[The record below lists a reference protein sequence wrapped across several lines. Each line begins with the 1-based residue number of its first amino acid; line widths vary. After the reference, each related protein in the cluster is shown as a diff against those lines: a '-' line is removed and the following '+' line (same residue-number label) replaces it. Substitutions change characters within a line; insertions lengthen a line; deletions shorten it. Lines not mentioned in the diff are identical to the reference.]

1 MSNTNINQEYLAQRQ
16 LKRGTA
22 GWLLL
27 AGLGVSYVISG
38 DFAGW
43 NFGIAEAG
51 WGGFAI
57 AAVLMAVMYLTLVL
71 SLAEM
76 SAAIPAAGGG
86 YSFAR
91 QAMGPAG
98 GYLTGLA
105 VLIEYAL
112 APAAIVIFIGSAVEE
127 LTGFNGPVVYAA
139 FYLVFVGIHLAGVGE
154 ALKVMMVI
162 SGLAVFAIIATGV
175 ALIGDFDSANLFN
188 IAATDA
194 AGASEILPFGWYGV
208 WAALPFAMWLFL
220 AVEGVPLAAEE
231 ARNPAKD
238 VPKGIIGAMIFLL
251 FTALLV
257 VVVLAGSAGA
267 EAMAGS
273 SVPLVDALN
282 ANGNTTLATTVNVL
296 GLAGLVASFF
306 SIIYGYSR
314 LVFALSRAGYLPKG
328 LSVTSKRKVP
338 TRALIIPGVFGF
350 IASLSGEGDLMLAMA
365 VVGATVSYALMAL
378 SHIMLRVRQPELKR
392 PYKTPGGVVTS
403 AIALVLSLVALT
415 GVYAFDP
422 RAFGFTVILF
432 VIGAAY
438 FFGYSRKHLVATTA
452 AEEFA
457 MLEAAEHELDDDVD
471 DVMDDNA
478 ERDLGAASTAK
489 A

>member
-1 MSNTNINQEYLAQRQ
+1 MSTTQQDYLANRQ
-16 LKRGTA
+16 LKKGTA

-43 NFGIAEAG
+43 NFGIEQAG

-57 AAVLMAVMYLTLVL
+57 AAVLMALMYFTLVL

-76 SAAIPAAGGG
+76 SSAIPTAGGG

-91 QAMGPAG
+91 MAMGPTG

-127 LTGFNGPVVYAA
+127 LLGFNGPWVYAA
-139 FYLVFVGIHLAGVGE
+139 FYITFIGIHLAGVGE

-162 SGLAVFAIIATGV
+162 SGLAVLAILATGV
-175 ALIGDFDSANLFN
+175 ALFGHFDSANLVDM
-188 IAATDA
+188 AVAEGGSDM
-194 AGASEILPFGWYGV
+194 LPMGWYGV

-231 ARNPAKD
+231 AKNPAKD
-238 VPKGIIGAMIFLL
+238 VPKGIIGAMVFLL
-251 FTALLV
+251 FTAFLV
-257 VVVLAGSAGA
+257 VVLVPGAAGAQAMSGSA
-267 EAMAGS
+267 
-273 SVPLVDALN
+273 VPLVDALK
-282 ANGNTTLATTVNVL
+282 ATGNEQLATFVNAL
-296 GLAGLVASFF
+296 GLAGLIASFF

-314 LVFALSRAGYLPKG
+314 LVFALSRAGYLPQS
-328 LSVTSKRKVP
+328 LSLTNEKKVP
-338 TRALIIPGVFGF
+338 ARALIVPGVLGF

-378 SHIMLRVRQPELKR
+378 SHILLRIKQPALAR

-403 AIALVLSLVALT
+403 GIALALSLLALT

-422 RAFGFTVILF
+422 RAFFYTLALF
-432 VIGAAY
+432 VVGIAY
-438 FFGYSRKHLVATTA
+438 YAGYSSKHLVAKSA
-452 AEEFA
+452 EEEFA
-457 MLEAAEHELDDDVD
+457 MIEQAESDLLQDDD
-471 DVMDDNA
+471 A
-478 ERDLGAASTAK
+478 DLGVAQRA
-489 A
+489 

>member
-1 MSNTNINQEYLAQRQ
+1 MADQMDQEYLAKRQ

-43 NFGIAEAG
+43 NFGIGEAG

-57 AAVLMAVMYLTLVL
+57 AAVLMGLMYLTLVL

-76 SAAIPAAGGG
+76 SASIPAAGGG

-91 QAMGPAG
+91 QAMGPVG
-98 GYLTGLA
+98 GYMTGLA

-127 LTGFNGPVVYAA
+127 LLGFNGPVVYAL
-139 FYLVFVGIHLAGVGE
+139 FYLVFIGIHLAGVGE

-162 SGLAVFAIIATGV
+162 SGLAVVAILGTAV
-175 ALIGDFDSANLFN
+175 ALIGDFDASRLFD
-188 IAATDA
+188 IAPTDA
-194 AGASEILPFGWYGV
+194 AGASEFMPFGWYGV

-231 ARNPAKD
+231 AKNPAQD

-251 FTALLV
+251 FTAVLV
-257 VVVLAGSAGA
+257 VFLLAGVTGA
-267 EAMAGS
+267 EAIGS
-273 SVPLVDALN
+273 SAVPLVDALN
-282 ANGNTTLATTVNVL
+282 VAGKPVLATTVNIL
-296 GLAGLVASFF
+296 ALAGLVASFF

-328 LSVTSKRKVP
+328 LSVTNERKVP
-338 TRALIIPGVFGF
+338 ARALIVPGVFGF
-350 IASLSGEGDLMLAMA
+350 LASLTGEGDLMLGMA

-378 SHIMLRVRQPELKR
+378 SHILLRVKQPDLPR
-392 PYKTPGGVVTS
+392 PYKTPGGVITS
-403 AIALVLSLVALT
+403 GIALVLSLVALT
-415 GVYAFDP
+415 GVYAYDP
-422 RAFGFTVILF
+422 RAFMYTLALF

-438 FFGYSRKHLVATTA
+438 FFLYSRNRLVAKTPEEEFNMLAA
-452 AEEFA
+452 AE
-457 MLEAAEHELDDDVD
+457 AEL
-471 DVMDDNA
+471 
-478 ERDLGAASTAK
+478 
-489 A
+489 

>member
-1 MSNTNINQEYLAQRQ
+1 MQNTQIDSDYLAKRQ
-16 LKRGTA
+16 LKKGTA

-43 NFGIAEAG
+43 NFGIGQAG

-57 AAVLMAVMYLTLVL
+57 AAVLMAVMYFTLVL

-91 QAMGPAG
+91 QAMGPTG

-112 APAAIVIFIGSAVEE
+112 APAAIVIFIGSAVQE
-127 LTGFNGPVVYAA
+127 LLGFNGPWVYAA
-139 FYLVFVGIHLAGVGE
+139 FYLIFIGVHLAGVGE
-154 ALKVMMVI
+154 ALKAMMVI

-175 ALIGDFDSANLFN
+175 ALIGSFDVSNLFDM
-188 IAATDA
+188 AVTDA
-194 AGASEILPFGWYGV
+194 AGASAALPLGWYGV

-231 ARNPAKD
+231 AKNPAKD
-238 VPKGIIGAMIFLL
+238 VPKGIIGAMTFLL
-251 FTALLV
+251 FTALI
-257 VVVLAGSAGA
+257 VVVLTAGSAGA
-267 EAMAGS
+267 SATGQSA
-273 SVPLVDALN
+273 VPLVDALN
-282 ANGNTTLATTVNVL
+282 ANGNSTLATVVNVL

-314 LVFALSRAGYLPKG
+314 LVFALSRAGYLPRS
-328 LSVTSKRKVP
+328 LSLTSARKVP
-338 TRALIIPGVFGF
+338 ARALIVPGVFGF
-350 IASLSGEGDLMLAMA
+350 LVSLSGEGDLILAMA

-378 SHIMLRVRQPELKR
+378 SHILLRVRQPAMAR

-403 AIALVLSLVALT
+403 GIALALSLVALT

-422 RAFGFTVILF
+422 RAFNYTLILF
-432 VIGAAY
+432 VVGGAYY
-438 FFGYSRKHLVATTA
+438 FFYSKHHLVAKT
-452 AEEFA
+452 AEEEFD
-457 MLEAAEHELDDDVD
+457 MLADAESDLDTDELDTGIAVGR
-471 DVMDDNA
+471 A
-478 ERDLGAASTAK
+478 
-489 A
+489 

>member
-1 MSNTNINQEYLAQRQ
+1 MSTNNTEYLAKRQ

-57 AAVLMAVMYLTLVL
+57 VAVLMAVMYLALVL

-112 APAAIVIFIGSAVEE
+112 APAAIVIFIGSAVEA
-127 LTGFNGPVVYAA
+127 LTGFNGPWVYAL
-139 FYLVFVGIHLAGVGE
+139 FYLLFVGIHLAGVGE

-162 SGLAVFAIIATGV
+162 SGLAVLAIIATAFV
-175 ALIGDFDSANLFN
+175 LITNFDASRLFDVPV
-188 IAATDA
+188 TDA
-194 AGASEILPFGWYGV
+194 VGASEFLPLGWYGV

-231 ARNPAKD
+231 AKDPAKD

-251 FTALLV
+251 FTAFLV
-257 VVVLAGSAGA
+257 VVLVPGAGGAAAMGASA
-267 EAMAGS
+267 
-273 SVPLVDALN
+273 VPLVDALN
-282 ANGNTTLATTVNVL
+282 ASGSEGLATVVNIL

-314 LVFALSRAGYLPKG
+314 LVFALSRAGYLSRS
-328 LSVTSKRKVP
+328 LSITTNRKVP
-338 TRALIIPGVFGF
+338 ARALIVPAVFGF
-350 IASLSGEGDLMLAMA
+350 LVSLSGEGDLILAMA

-378 SHIMLRVRQPELKR
+378 SHILLRVKQPDLPR

-403 AIALVLSLVALT
+403 SIALVLSLIALT

-422 RAFGFTVILF
+422 RAFLYTMMLF
-432 VIGAAY
+432 IVGAVY
-438 FFGYSRKHLVATTA
+438 YFGYSSKHLVAKSA
-452 AEEFA
+452 DEEFA
-457 MLEAAEHELDDDVD
+457 MLADAES
-471 DVMDDNA
+471 
-478 ERDLGAASTAK
+478 DLEMAK
-489 A
+489 

>member
-1 MSNTNINQEYLAQRQ
+1 MSTNNTEYLAKRQ

-57 AAVLMAVMYLTLVL
+57 AAVLMAVMYLALVL

-112 APAAIVIFIGSAVEE
+112 APAAIVIFIGSAVEA
-127 LTGFNGPVVYAA
+127 LIGFNGPWVYAL
-139 FYLVFVGIHLAGVGE
+139 FYLLFVGIHLAGVGE

-162 SGLAVFAIIATGV
+162 SGLAVLAIIATAFV
-175 ALIGDFDSANLFN
+175 LITNFDASRLFDVPV
-188 IAATDA
+188 TDA
-194 AGASEILPFGWYGV
+194 VGASEFLPLGWYGV

-231 ARNPAKD
+231 AKDPAKD

-251 FTALLV
+251 FTAFLV
-257 VVVLAGSAGA
+257 VVLVPGAGGAAAMGASA
-267 EAMAGS
+267 
-273 SVPLVDALN
+273 VPLVDALN
-282 ANGNTTLATTVNVL
+282 ASGSEGLATVVNIL

-314 LVFALSRAGYLPKG
+314 LVFALSRAGYLSRS
-328 LSVTSKRKVP
+328 LSITTNRKVP
-338 TRALIIPGVFGF
+338 ARALIVPAVFGF
-350 IASLSGEGDLMLAMA
+350 LVSLSGEGDLILAMA

-378 SHIMLRVRQPELKR
+378 SHILLRVKQPDLPR

-403 AIALVLSLVALT
+403 SIALVLSLIALT

-422 RAFGFTVILF
+422 RAFLYTMMLF
-432 VIGAAY
+432 IVGAVY
-438 FFGYSRKHLVATTA
+438 YFGYSSKHLVAKSA
-452 AEEFA
+452 DEEFA
-457 MLEAAEHELDDDVD
+457 MLADAES
-471 DVMDDNA
+471 
-478 ERDLGAASTAK
+478 DLEMAK
-489 A
+489 

>member
-1 MSNTNINQEYLAQRQ
+1 MAEHIDQEYLAKRQ

-43 NFGIAEAG
+43 NFGIGEAG

-57 AAVLMAVMYLTLVL
+57 AAVLMGIMYLTLVL

-76 SAAIPAAGGG
+76 SASIPAAGGG

-91 QAMGPAG
+91 QAMGPVG
-98 GYLTGLA
+98 GYITGLA

-127 LTGFNGPVVYAA
+127 LLGFNGPVVYAL
-139 FYLVFVGIHLAGVGE
+139 FYLVFIGIHLAGVGE

-162 SGLAVFAIIATGV
+162 SGLAVIAILATAV
-175 ALIGDFDSANLFN
+175 ALIGDFDASRLFD
-188 IAATDA
+188 IAPTTA
-194 AGASEILPFGWYGV
+194 AGASEFMPYGWYGI

-231 ARNPAKD
+231 AKDPAKD

-251 FTALLV
+251 FTATLV
-257 VVVLAGSAGA
+257 VLLLAGVTGA
-267 EAMAGS
+267 DAIGS
-273 SVPLVDALN
+273 SAVPLVDALN
-282 ANGNTTLATTVNVL
+282 VAGKPTLATLVNVL
-296 GLAGLVASFF
+296 ALAGLVASFF

-314 LVFALSRAGYLPKG
+314 LVFALSRAGYLPKT
-328 LSVTSKRKVP
+328 LSVTNERKVP
-338 TRALIIPGVFGF
+338 ARALIVPGVFGF
-350 IASLSGEGDLMLAMA
+350 LASLTGEGDLMLGMA

-378 SHIMLRVRQPELKR
+378 SHILLRVKQPDLER

-403 AIALVLSLVALT
+403 GIALVLSIIALT
-415 GVYAFDP
+415 GVYAYDP
-422 RAFGFTVILF
+422 RAFMYTLVLF
-432 VIGAAY
+432 AVGAAY
-438 FFGYSRKHLVATTA
+438 FFLYSKHHLVANTPE
-452 AEEFA
+452 EEFNLLA
-457 MLEAAEHELDDDVD
+457 EAEA
-471 DVMDDNA
+471 
-478 ERDLGAASTAK
+478 DLSAQS
-489 A
+489 

>member
-1 MSNTNINQEYLAQRQ
+1 MADQMDQEYLAKRQ

-43 NFGIAEAG
+43 NFGIGEAG

-57 AAVLMAVMYLTLVL
+57 AAVLMGLMYLTLVL

-76 SAAIPAAGGG
+76 SASIPAAGGG

-91 QAMGPAG
+91 QAMGPVG
-98 GYLTGLA
+98 GYMTGLA

-127 LTGFNGPVVYAA
+127 LLGFNGPVVYAL
-139 FYLVFVGIHLAGVGE
+139 FYLVFIGIHLAGVGE

-162 SGLAVFAIIATGV
+162 SGLAVVAILGTAV
-175 ALIGDFDSANLFN
+175 ALIGDFDASRLFD
-188 IAATDA
+188 IAPTDA
-194 AGASEILPFGWYGV
+194 AGASEFMPFGWYGV

-231 ARNPAKD
+231 AKNPAQD

-251 FTALLV
+251 FTAVLV
-257 VVVLAGSAGA
+257 VFLLAGVTGA
-267 EAMAGS
+267 EAIGS
-273 SVPLVDALN
+273 SAVPLVDALN
-282 ANGNTTLATTVNVL
+282 VAGKPVLATTVNVL
-296 GLAGLVASFF
+296 ALAGLIASFF

-328 LSVTSKRKVP
+328 LSVTNERKVP
-338 TRALIIPGVFGF
+338 ARALIVPGVFGF
-350 IASLSGEGDLMLAMA
+350 LASLTGEGDLMLGMA

-378 SHIMLRVRQPELKR
+378 SHILLRVKQPDLPR
-392 PYKTPGGVVTS
+392 PYKTPGGAITS
-403 AIALVLSLVALT
+403 GIALVLSLVALT
-415 GVYAFDP
+415 GVYAYDP
-422 RAFGFTVILF
+422 RAFMYTLALF

-438 FFGYSRKHLVATTA
+438 FFLYSRNRLVAKTPEEEFNMLAA
-452 AEEFA
+452 AE
-457 MLEAAEHELDDDVD
+457 AEL
-471 DVMDDNA
+471 
-478 ERDLGAASTAK
+478 
-489 A
+489 

>member
-1 MSNTNINQEYLAQRQ
+1 MSEQLNQEYLAKRQ

-22 GWLLL
+22 GWILL

-57 AAVLMAVMYLTLVL
+57 AGVLMALMYFTLVL

-91 QAMGPAG
+91 QAMGPVG

-112 APAAIVIFIGSAVEE
+112 APAAIVIFIGAAVEE
-127 LTGFNGPVVYAA
+127 LLGFNGPWVYAI
-139 FYLVFVGIHLAGVGE
+139 FYLAFIGIHLAGVGE

-162 SGLAVFAIIATGV
+162 SGLAVFAIIATGI
-175 ALIGDFDSANLFN
+175 ALVGSFDTANLFD
-188 IAATDA
+188 IAVTGA
-194 AGASEILPFGWYGV
+194 AGATEFMPLGWYGV

-231 ARNPAKD
+231 AKNPAKD

-257 VVVLAGSAGA
+257 VFLLAGAAGA
-267 EAMAGS
+267 EAIGGS
-273 SVPLVDALN
+273 AVPLVDALK
-282 ANGNTTLATTVNVL
+282 ATGNSTLATVVNVL
-296 GLAGLVASFF
+296 GLAGLIASFF

-314 LVFALSRAGYLPKG
+314 LVFALSRAGYLPQS
-328 LSVTSKRKVP
+328 LSVTSERKVP
-338 TRALIIPGVFGF
+338 SRALIVPGIFGF
-350 IASLSGEGDLMLAMA
+350 LVSLTGEGDLILAMA
-365 VVGATVSYALMAL
+365 VVGATASYALMAL
-378 SHIMLRVRQPELKR
+378 SHILLRVKQPELPR
-392 PYKTPGGVVTS
+392 PYKTPGGMVTS
-403 AIALVLSLVALT
+403 AIALLLSIVALT

-422 RAFGFTVILF
+422 RAFNYTLILF
-432 VIGAAY
+432 VVGSLY
-438 FFGYSRKHLVATTA
+438 FFLYSKSRLVAKTPE
-452 AEEFA
+452 EEFNMLA
-457 MLEAAEHELDDDVD
+457 QAESDLEA
-471 DVMDDNA
+471 
-478 ERDLGAASTAK
+478 S
-489 A
+489 